1 MRQKETG
8 ADGIVKEKKESGKG
22 TAGKGKM
29 AKVIRRGLEIRTK

>member
-22 TAGKGKM
+22 TAGKGKDG
-29 AKVIRRGLEIRTK
+29 KGYLEED